1 LTTHNRIQTTID
13 VGANT
18 GDFAEELRLS
28 GFPGRIISFEPTSEA
43 FKVLAARSK
52 RDPLWS
58 VHQAAIG
65 ETTGEMRINVAA
77 NEARSSSF
85 LPMLDLHQKFAPT
98 SLYVSSE
105 IVSMK
110 TLGEALDGK
119 VQPGERLLLK
129 IDTQGYEENV
139 LRGAGTILPQVEV
152 IECELS
158 LVPLYEGQLLFTEML
173 AVIKDLGFSPVQFA
187 PGFTDPR
194 TGNSLQVDVMFS
206 RSGRA
211 EA

>member
-1 LTTHNRIQTTID
+1 MTLLYTARQKTNRLLRHRGIELVRTDGQPSGRRIRLTTHNRIQTTID

-110 TLGEALDGK
+110 TLGEAL
-119 VQPGERLLLK
+119 
-129 IDTQGYEENV
+129 
-139 LRGAGTILPQVEV
+139 
-152 IECELS
+152 
-158 LVPLYEGQLLFTEML
+158 
-173 AVIKDLGFSPVQFA
+173 
-187 PGFTDPR
+187 
-194 TGNSLQVDVMFS
+194 GNL
-206 RSGRA
+206 
-211 EA
+211 